1 MTTGGRIQYA
11 LLMGACRITGMFPNR
26 LLYHA
31 LAPFICFV
39 LHRIVRYRLTVVRTN
54 LSNSFPEKS
63 AAELRE
69 IETKF
74 YRHLS
79 EVFVDTIKLATIS
92 RKEILER
99 MVYRDVE
106 AQEEAMRGRNWIS
119 AMSHYGSWELTI
131 NYACHSD
138 HRVLAVYRPLHSEA
152 FDLFYHKARSRFGT
166 QPVPMNNILQET
178 LKSKPAWCAMRLNTP
193 PMSKSICWQKH
204 WKSTVSRWITTRHSF
219 VQTLIST
226 ACWRRSPVTQSSWR
240 STLPCSTGLLPH
252 AQRLP
257 IRHCTNIT
265 TLVINSILRSLMRS
279 AVMILT
285 KPIVR
290 CNRIS
295 TASLL
300 PGTLSVR
307 PPTKRNNATLVK
319 QIAL

>member
-1 MTTGGRIQYA
+1 MNAFDSQTEDSSPAIGRNLRSRPLARKKLSEMVEEELEQMIRRREFGEGEQ
-11 LLMGACRITGMFPNR
+11 LPSERELMAFFNVGRPSVR
-26 LLYHA
+26 EA
-31 LAPFICFV
+31 LAALKRKGLVQINNGERARVSRPSADTIIGELSGMAKDFLSHPGGIAHFEQ
-39 LHRIVRYRLTVVRTN
+39 LRLFFESSLVRY
-54 LSNSFPEKS
+54 
-63 AAELRE
+63 AAEHATDEQIDLLAKALE
-69 IETKF
+69 INSQSLDNNAAF
-74 YRHLS
+74 IRS
-79 EVFVDTIKLATIS
+79 DVDF
-92 RKEILER
+92 
-99 MVYRDVE
+99 
-106 AQEEAMRGRNWIS
+106 
-119 AMSHYGSWELTI
+119 
-131 NYACHSD
+131 
-138 HRVLAVYRPLHSEA
+138 HRV
-152 FDLFYHKARSRFGT
+152 
-166 QPVPMNNILQET
+166 
-178 LKSKPAWCAMRLNTP
+178 
-193 PMSKSICWQKH
+193 
-204 WKSTVSRWITTRHSF
+204 
-219 VQTLIST
+219 
-226 ACWRRSPVTQSSWR
+226 PVTQSSWR